1 METLAKAEA
10 HRPSWVSDVAP
21 AVKAKEKAK
30 AKVLPGR
37 PLHTDFDRDGE
48 KAVHMWWCLQAFRS
62 SCSCVTS
69 YFFHLQVPTSFW
81 SSTRNGLLAGVGC
94 LGVGFGVVCLVVL
107 VVVVVL
113 WCWLVRCW
121 LVVLVEVFV
130 PVVAGGVVVFA
141 VVVAVAVA
149 VAVAQHFEAHRCFYH
164 SAERVVSR
172 GWDTT
177 PWKCCKLQG
186 KVLRRAACSIYSL
199 SNI

>member
-1 METLAKAEA
+1 M
-10 HRPSWVSDVAP
+10 
-21 AVKAKEKAK
+21 
-30 AKVLPGR
+30 
-37 PLHTDFDRDGE
+37 
-48 KAVHMWWCLQAFRS
+48 
-62 SCSCVTS
+62 TS

-121 LVVLVEVFV
+121 LVVLVEVFA
-130 PVVAGGVVVFA
+130 PVVVFA

-149 VAVAQHFEAHRCFYH
+149 VAVAQHFEAHRCFDH

-172 GWDTT
+172 G
-177 PWKCCKLQG
+177 
-186 KVLRRAACSIYSL
+186 
-199 SNI
+199 

>member
-1 METLAKAEA
+1 M
-10 HRPSWVSDVAP
+10 
-21 AVKAKEKAK
+21 
-30 AKVLPGR
+30 
-37 PLHTDFDRDGE
+37 
-48 KAVHMWWCLQAFRS
+48 
-62 SCSCVTS
+62 TS

-107 VVVVVL
+107 VVVL

-130 PVVAGGVVVFA
+130 PVVAGGV
-141 VVVAVAVA
+141 VAVA

-172 GWDTT
+172 G
-177 PWKCCKLQG
+177 
-186 KVLRRAACSIYSL
+186 
-199 SNI
+199 

>member
-1 METLAKAEA
+1 M
-10 HRPSWVSDVAP
+10 AP

-48 KAVHMWWCLQAFRS
+48 KAVHMWWRLQAFRS

-81 SSTRNGLLAGVGC
+81 SSTRNRLLAGVGC

-107 VVVVVL
+107 VVVVVVVVL

-164 SAERVVSR
+164 SAERVVSQPR
-172 GWDTT
+172 DTT
-177 PWKCCKLQG
+177 RWKCCKLQG
-186 KVLRRAACSIYSL
+186 KVLGRAACSIYSL